1 MKKNIDSANRMA
13 DPNLKMAR
21 KLNPVNIWGLAL
33 GAMIGFGCFM
43 LPGQSFLPRG
53 GPLGAIG
60 GFFIGALMVL
70 FIAMSYSYLIA
81 HFPIS
86 GGEYVYAY
94 VSFGKKI
101 AFICGWFLL
110 IAYWCLV
117 PMNATAVGLIGRYL
131 FPGVVQGKLLYTLA
145 GWDVYSGEV
154 IVSLLAIVVIG
165 LINLR
170 GVQIAGWFQTA
181 IAFALVGSVFVIF
194 SMALIGGTDFNN
206 LKPAFPVG
214 IRPLNAILGIT
225 AIAPFLYIGF
235 DCIPQAAEEYS
246 FSHKNTLK
254 ILISSILLASCIY
267 AAVTFITALVF
278 PWWDYIQSRPDWATG
293 LAVETVAGKIG
304 LFFLGI
310 AMFCAILSG
319 MNAFYLSGSRLLY
332 AMSESDAIPKRFSI
346 IDPKSRVP
354 KNAIIFL
361 MLPSLIAP
369 FFGRQVLGWLVD
381 MTAVGAAMGYFLTC
395 ASAARIAASEGKKF
409 QQIISAFG
417 SVFSVI
423 FLLLLIIPFS
433 PGALTFPSWI
443 WLLAWLVLGIIFFQY
458 QWKIFKNSS
467 RLQEEISSF
476 NQLYDESKID

>member
-1 MKKNIDSANRMA
+1 MKKSAKESC
-13 DPNLKMAR
+13 DTDVKMAR
-21 KLNPVNIWGLAL
+21 KLSPINIWGLAL

-53 GPLGAIG
+53 GPLGAIA

-70 FIAMSYSYLIA
+70 FIAISYSYLIA

-94 VSFGKKI
+94 ASFGKKA
-101 AFICGWFLL
+101 AFVCGWFLL

-131 FPGVVQGKLLYTLA
+131 FPGVVQGDLLYTLA
-145 GWDVYSGEV
+145 GWEVYSGEI
-154 IVSLLAIVVIG
+154 IVSLLAIIIIG
-165 LINLR
+165 IINLR
-170 GVQIAGWFQTA
+170 GVQIAGWFQTI
-181 IAFALVGSVFVIF
+181 IAFALVGSVLVIF
-194 SMALIGGTDFNN
+194 SMALVGSGEFSN

-214 IRPLNAILGIT
+214 VKPISAILGIT

-235 DCIPQAAEEYS
+235 DCIPQAAEEYN

-254 ILISSILLASCIY
+254 ILMSSIFLASCIY

-278 PWWDYIQSRPDWATG
+278 PWWSFIQSKPNWATG
-293 LAVETVAGKIG
+293 LVVEAVAGKVG

-332 AMSESDAIPKRFSI
+332 AMGESDAIPKFFSV

-354 KNAIIFL
+354 RNAIIFL
-361 MLPSLIAP
+361 MIPSLVAP

-395 ASAARIAASEGKKF
+395 ASAAKIAGLERNRL
-409 QQIISAFG
+409 QQIISFLG
-417 SVFSVI
+417 SVFAVI
-423 FLLLLIIPFS
+423 FLLLLVIPFS
-433 PGALTFPSWI
+433 PGSLTLPSWI
-443 WLLAWLVLGIIFFQY
+443 WLFAWLILGIIFFQY
-458 QWKIFKNSS
+458 QWKHFKDSDK
-467 RLQEEISSF
+467 LQKEIEFF
-476 NQLYDESKID
+476 NQEKIK